1 MREISVF
8 DVIGPN
14 MIGPSSS
21 HTAGALRIARMAGK
35 MAKAPILRVRFVL
48 YGSFA
53 RTYRGH
59 GTDRALTAGIL
70 GYEPEDKR
78 IRHSLEI
85 AKEKGI
91 EVSFETNTTRQDV
104 HPNTVEIIAE
114 DAEGDKLDVVGES
127 IGGGSARLKSID
139 GIEVNISGELE
150 TLVIMQHD
158 EPGVIAAITHY
169 CYEENI
175 NIAYLNVYRESKH
188 EKAFSVIE
196 VDGDIPEC
204 LVKKIQSLPSVKQ
217 VNLIS
222 V

>member
-35 MAKAPILRVRFVL
+35 MAKAPILRARFIL

-53 RTYRGH
+53 RTYQGH
-59 GTDRALTAGIL
+59 GTDRALVGGIL

-78 IRHSLEI
+78 IRRSLDI
-85 AKEKGI
+85 ARENGL
-91 EVSFETNTTRQDV
+91 EVTFETNTTRQDV

-114 DAEGDKLDVVGES
+114 DQDGDRIDVIGES
-127 IGGGSARLKSID
+127 IGGGSARIRSID
-139 GIEVNISGELE
+139 GVEVNITGELE
-150 TLVIMQHD
+150 TLVVTQHD
-158 EPGVIAAITHY
+158 EPGVIAAITRY
-169 CYEENI
+169 CYEERI
-175 NIAYLNVYRESKH
+175 NIAYLNVYRQGKH

-196 VDGDIPEC
+196 VDGDIPER
-204 LVKKIQSLPSVKQ
+204 LVERIRELPSVLQ

-222 V
+222 L

>member
-35 MAKAPILRVRFVL
+35 MAKAPILRVRFIL

-53 RTYRGH
+53 RTYQGH
-59 GTDRALTAGIL
+59 GTDRALVGGIL

-78 IRHSLEI
+78 IRRSLEI
-85 AKEKGI
+85 AKENGL
-91 EVSFETNTTRQDV
+91 EVTFETNTTRQDV

-114 DAEGDKLDVVGES
+114 DQDGDRIDVIGES
-127 IGGGSARLKSID
+127 IGGGRARLRSID
-139 GIEVNISGELE
+139 GVEVNITGELE
-150 TLVIMQHD
+150 TLVVTQHD
-158 EPGVIAAITHY
+158 EPGVLAAITRY
-169 CYEENI
+169 CYEEAI
-175 NIAYLNVYRESKH
+175 NIAFLNVYRESKH

-196 VDGDIPEC
+196 VDGDIPDR
-204 LVKKIQSLPSVKQ
+204 LVEKIRKLPAVSQ

-222 V
+222 L

>member
-53 RTYRGH
+53 RTYQGH
-59 GTDRALTAGIL
+59 GTDRALVGGIL

-78 IRHSLEI
+78 IRRSLEI
-85 AKEKGI
+85 AKEQGI
-91 EVSFETNTTRQDV
+91 DVSFEINTTRQDV

-114 DAEGDKLDVVGES
+114 DQDGDKIDVIGES
-127 IGGGSARLKSID
+127 IGGGSARLRSID
-139 GIEVNISGELE
+139 GIEVDITGELE
-150 TLVIMQHD
+150 TLVIMQLD
-158 EPGVIAAITHY
+158 VPGVIAAITQH
-169 CYEENI
+169 CYEERI
-175 NIAYLNVYRESKH
+175 NIAYLNCYRERKH

-196 VDGDIPEC
+196 VDGDIPPR
-204 LVKKIQSLPSVKQ
+204 LVEKIRELPAVLQ

-222 V
+222 L